1 MPTEVHIVKAIIFS
15 SSHLWMWEL
24 DQEEGWVLKNWC
36 FELWCWRRLLSPLEC
51 KEIKP
56 VNPKGNQPWIL
67 IGRTDAEAE
76 TPILWP
82 PDEKSWL
89 IREDPEAGKDWRQEE
104 KGTTENEMARWHHR
118 LDGHEFE
125 QAWGAGDGQG
135 GLACFSP
142 WGHKKSGTSEWLN
155 NKHYLFKNLK
165 YIHMCTQA
173 YTHIIKGQ
181 MMSAG
186 EGRTNT

>member
-1 MPTEVHIVKAIIFS
+1 
-15 SSHLWMWEL
+15 MWEL
-24 DQEEGWVLKNWC
+24 DHKERWVLKNWC

-76 TPILWP
+76 TPIVWP

-155 NKHYLFKNLK
+155 NKIIYLKIWNT
-165 YIHMCTQA
+165 YTCVHRH
-173 YTHIIKGQ
+173 THI
-181 MMSAG
+181 
-186 EGRTNT
+186 

>member
-1 MPTEVHIVKAIIFS
+1 
-15 SSHLWMWEL
+15 
-24 DQEEGWVLKNWC
+24 
-36 FELWCWRRLLSPLEC
+36 
-51 KEIKP
+51 
-56 VNPKGNQPWIL
+56 
-67 IGRTDAEAE
+67 
-76 TPILWP
+76 
-82 PDEKSWL
+82 
-89 IREDPEAGKDWRQEE
+89 
-104 KGTTENEMARWHHR
+104 MARWHHR

-142 WGHKKSGTSEWLN
+142 WGHKKSGTSEQLN

-181 MMSAG
+181 MMSTG